1 MKVCWHHT
9 FSEEPSILY
18 SEIDD
23 EGWETRKV
31 YIFRTG
37 LPGIASASKTTRNV
51 FLSTTKMP
59 SISEI
64 ATDPQFSPHA
74 IDQREFE
81 DIWADALRRS

>member
-1 MKVCWHHT
+1 MCWHHT
-9 FSEEPSILY
+9 FSEEPIILY

-37 LPGIASASKTTRNV
+37 PPGIASSSKTARNV
-51 FLSTTKMP
+51 FLSNTKMP

-64 ATDPQFSPHA
+64 ASDPQFSPRE
-74 IDQREFE
+74 IDQYEFE
-81 DIWADALRRS
+81 DVWTDTLWRA